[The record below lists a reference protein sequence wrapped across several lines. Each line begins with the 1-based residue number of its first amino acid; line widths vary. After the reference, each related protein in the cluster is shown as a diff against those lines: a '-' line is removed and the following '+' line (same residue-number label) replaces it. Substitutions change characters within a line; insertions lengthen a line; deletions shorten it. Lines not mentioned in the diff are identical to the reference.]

1 MNGKFGGIEI
11 SENILRKTVGE
22 AMNYI
27 VSFYKNHSGDI
38 KAYDN
43 DDNKNTLT
51 LAFREGNAY
60 LVTVNPL
67 MNKIVH
73 KFTISESGYHKH
85 IELYA

>member
-1 MNGKFGGIEI
+1 MNGKL
-11 SENILRKTVGE
+11 SENILGKTVGE

-27 VSFYKNHSGDI
+27 VSVYKNHSGDI

-43 DDNKNTLT
+43 ENSENMLT

-67 MNKIVH
+67 MNKVVH
-73 KFTISESGYHKH
+73 KFTISESGYRRH

>member
-1 MNGKFGGIEI
+1 M
-11 SENILRKTVGE
+11 SENILGKTVKE

-27 VSFYKNHSGDI
+27 VSIYKNHSGDI

-43 DDNKNTLT
+43 DDNENALT

-60 LVTVNPL
+60 LVTDNSL
-67 MNKIVH
+67 MNKIVY
-73 KFTISESGYHKH
+73 KVAISGIGYYKH